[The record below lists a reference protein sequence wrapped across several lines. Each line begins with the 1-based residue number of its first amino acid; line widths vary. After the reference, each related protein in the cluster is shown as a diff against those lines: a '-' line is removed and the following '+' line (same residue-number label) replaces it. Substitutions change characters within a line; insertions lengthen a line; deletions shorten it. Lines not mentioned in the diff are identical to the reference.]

1 VRVAPIAPG
10 DEVVQSVMTLARRS
24 NAFLREVQAE
34 IKKVSWPTTED
45 LRNSTV
51 TITIIVILL
60 GLLIGLMDWMFSKIL
75 IDLFGRIFG

>member
-1 VRVAPIAPG
+1 MA
-10 DEVVQSVMTLARRS
+10 LARRS

-34 IKKVSWPTTED
+34 VKKVSWPSMED

-75 IDLFGRIFG
+75 IDLFGRVFG

>member
-1 VRVAPIAPG
+1 VP
-10 DEVVQSVMTLARRS
+10 SVTALARRS

-60 GLLIGLMDWMFSKIL
+60 GFLIGLMDVLFSKIL
-75 IDLFGRIFG
+75 IDLFGRVFG